1 MSSAASRCSVVRP
14 RTPRTNAARSA
25 PQIATIYLL
34 TGCAC
39 LTELGGGSLKEG
51 WLESEERVRLQK
63 KFEKRWF
70 VAWPADWKKM
80 GQTGPRLFGT
90 CSSVFCAQVR
100 ANHAH

>member
-1 MSSAASRCSVVRP
+1 MR
-14 RTPRTNAARSA
+14 ARLA
-25 PQIATIYLL
+25 
-34 TGCAC
+34 
-39 LTELGGGSLKEG
+39 ELGGGSLKEG

-90 CSSVFCAQVR
+90 CTAGSVFCAQIR
-100 ANHAH
+100 ASHAH